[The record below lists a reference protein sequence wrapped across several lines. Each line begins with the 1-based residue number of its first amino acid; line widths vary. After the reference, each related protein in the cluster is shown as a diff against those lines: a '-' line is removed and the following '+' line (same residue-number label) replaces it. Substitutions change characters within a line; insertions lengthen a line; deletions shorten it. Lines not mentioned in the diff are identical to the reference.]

1 MDPEVWDDVVRA
13 TLSSWIGRHFEHCS
27 CIDSAGIPGGRC
39 AKHVEFLWR
48 KRFKDDLVTQ
58 FVRSEPW
65 LHKADRLRLRDMM
78 VSCLEVRKSSP
89 PQPAQKHGQMPC
101 VCQGLQQRSAI
112 RDVVDG
118 RPAIGASYCCP
129 FPFARP
135 RSLSLLSPLT
145 PAACVRPLCALLARF
160 NSFRR
165 PTTFATCSRT
175 RRPRR
180 RVSTFPTARRTA

>member
-1 MDPEVWDDVVRA
+1 MEGSVDPEVWDDVVNA

-89 PQPAQKHGQMPC
+89 PQPAQNMAKC
-101 VCQGLQQRSAI
+101 RVCAKGCSSAQRYEMLWT
-112 RDVVDG
+112 G
-118 RPAIGASYCCP
+118 G
-129 FPFARP
+129 
-135 RSLSLLSPLT
+135 LLSGLRAAVHFPSHARAPCLSSPL
-145 PAACVRPLCALLARF
+145 
-160 NSFRR
+160 
-165 PTTFATCSRT
+165 
-175 RRPRR
+175 
-180 RVSTFPTARRTA
+180 

>member
-78 VSCLEVRKSSP
+78 VSCLEVRKSAP
-89 PQPAQKHGQMPC
+89 PQPVFWRKKHGNSCSKGWRRTPRFRVAARC
-101 VCQGLQQRSAI
+101 C
-112 RDVVDG
+112 G
-118 RPAIGASYCCP
+118 RLACYGG
-129 FPFARP
+129 F
-135 RSLSLLSPLT
+135 LSLPSPSCAPPRGLSSPL
-145 PAACVRPLCALLARF
+145 
-160 NSFRR
+160 
-165 PTTFATCSRT
+165 
-175 RRPRR
+175 
-180 RVSTFPTARRTA
+180 